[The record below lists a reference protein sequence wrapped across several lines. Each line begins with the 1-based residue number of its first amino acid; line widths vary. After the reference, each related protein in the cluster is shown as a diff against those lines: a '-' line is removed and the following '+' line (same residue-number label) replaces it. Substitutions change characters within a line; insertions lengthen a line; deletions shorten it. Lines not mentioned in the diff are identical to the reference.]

1 MSRPVKKDVESLIAG
16 ARILAVDDSSTITRV
31 VRGIFEPEGIE
42 VLTAATGE
50 EALELLEGGEEGIDL
65 VLLDVLL
72 EGMSGIEVCKRVKA
86 NPRFQDVPVLM
97 VTGRDAPEDKVVGFE
112 VGAEDYLTKPFHPP
126 ELRARVL
133 VHLRIRRLQQGMAED
148 ARMATLLATISSVN
162 HEINNPRTAVRGNAE
177 LLARSLEKKGDR
189 DNARRAERIVESV
202 ERIGAVIHKLR
213 GAKAVAEKSYLGPRT
228 MLDLDKM

>member
-1 MSRPVKKDVESLIAG
+1 MPVSRNPRHSLLDG
-16 ARILAVDDSSTITRV
+16 ARILAVDDSPTMTRV

-42 VLTAATGE
+42 VVTAAAGE
-50 EALELLEGGEEGIDL
+50 EAMAVLERDPRIDL

-72 EGMSGIEVCKRVKA
+72 EGMSGIEVCRRIKA
-86 NPRFQDVPVLM
+86 APRFQEVPVLM
-97 VTGRDAPEDKVVGFE
+97 VTGRDTPEERIEGFE

-126 ELRARVL
+126 ELRARVM
-133 VHLRIRRLQQGMAED
+133 VHLRIRRLQRHLAED

-162 HEINNPRTAVRGNAE
+162 HEINNPLTAVMGNAE
-177 LLARSLEKKGDR
+177 LLSRDLEKKGDQA
-189 DNARRAERIVESV
+189 NARRAERIVESV

>member
-1 MSRPVKKDVESLIAG
+1 MNRPEKHGGSLVAG
-16 ARILAVDDSSTITRV
+16 TRLLAVDDSATITRV

-42 VLTAATGE
+42 VITAATGE
-50 EALELLEGGEEGIDL
+50 EALHLLETGEPVDL

-72 EGMSGIEVCKRVKA
+72 EGMSGIEVCKRVKS

-97 VTGRDAPEDKVVGFE
+97 VTGRNAPEDKVVGFE

-133 VHLRIRRLQQGMAED
+133 VHLRIRRLQQEMAED

-162 HEINNPRTAVRGNAE
+162 HEINNPLTAVMGNAE

-228 MLDLDKM
+228 MLDLDRM